1 MRADNWLPFVFGTDW
16 SSHKYK
22 LTYHIVLLH
31 QKKNCKWFFH
41 LVWLF
46 FAGEIITATFIGSE
60 IITHK
65 FRRWL
70 YHTRWNNSCEKHLVW
85 FFVWKKSRVI
95 LVCHTRWKGEIIT
108 RDKWLSCELR
118 FFFVCHTRWKKSRL
132 TRESFISCELR
143 IFSSRDIFFKSWY
156 FLSSRVIST
165 HKRVINLVWLFHLR
179 YVHTWLLHTLMSQ
192 IWMENHIGLFHQ

>member
-1 MRADNWLPFVFGTDW
+1 MSDIDQSRDSFRNSRCHEGWQLIAFFFGTDW

-22 LTYHIVLLH
+22 WTYHIVLLH

-143 IFSSRDIFFKSWY
+143 IFFISWY
-156 FLSSRVIST
+156 FFQVVIFFVISCDL
-165 HKRVINLVWLFHLR
+165 N
-179 YVHTWLLHTLMSQ
+179 SQ
-192 IWMENHIGLFHQ
+192 ESH